1 MKRIQQALL
10 AVFILLAIIVF
21 SPVSFADQVAEGFE
35 IHFLDVGQ
43 ADSAII
49 ICDGE
54 VLMIDGGNS
63 ADSSLVFSYLK
74 NTLNVSHI
82 DFMVNTHPHEDHVGG
97 LSGAL
102 NACSVGKVFS
112 PVLEYDSEAFHDFL
126 RYVSKQGKSLQVPKA
141 GDSYPLGSA
150 TLQFLTPLRTNYLKE
165 NDWSLVIR
173 VSYGATSFLFMG
185 DAELSVEAD
194 MIMASHDK
202 LYKLKSDLI
211 KAGHHGGETSTSFTL
226 LQAVKPKYVVIS
238 VGEDNSYGHPSPYT
252 LDRLKTAKVSIY
264 RTDRDGHIICFSDGE
279 TITFKTEKN
288 DSGIR

>member
-10 AVFILLAIIVF
+10 AVFILLAIIVI

-141 GDSYPLGSA
+141 GD
-150 TLQFLTPLRTNYLKE
+150 
-165 NDWSLVIR
+165 
-173 VSYGATSFLFMG
+173 
-185 DAELSVEAD
+185 
-194 MIMASHDK
+194 
-202 LYKLKSDLI
+202 
-211 KAGHHGGETSTSFTL
+211 GHHLPFFFPKSCALQCTDCEGRATRFSGSL
-226 LQAVKPKYVVIS
+226 LRLF
-238 VGEDNSYGHPSPYT
+238 PS
-252 LDRLKTAKVSIY
+252 R
-264 RTDRDGHIICFSDGE
+264 
-279 TITFKTEKN
+279 
-288 DSGIR
+288 

>member
-10 AVFILLAIIVF
+10 AVFILLAIIVI

-141 GDSYPLGSA
+141 GDY
-150 TLQFLTPLRTNYLKE
+150 
-165 NDWSLVIR
+165 IR
-173 VSYGATSFLFMG
+173 
-185 DAELSVEAD
+185 
-194 MIMASHDK
+194 
-202 LYKLKSDLI
+202 
-211 KAGHHGGETSTSFTL
+211 
-226 LQAVKPKYVVIS
+226 
-238 VGEDNSYGHPSPYT
+238 
-252 LDRLKTAKVSIY
+252 
-264 RTDRDGHIICFSDGE
+264 
-279 TITFKTEKN
+279 
-288 DSGIR
+288 